1 MSQKIPFLQMF
12 SALRQWT
19 ELTNGVERWVI
30 VSAAVDRSSRSAKIV
45 VEGAAGAGPNLIA
58 QAEEALCL
66 VYQLKS
72 VWIEAA
78 EPTAQEEPKKVNE
91 DKNSVDDSVDNFAA
105 EPGKPLEDKACGDTV
120 PKREN
125 ENSKPESVDDAFA
138 RTEALRAK
146 RLQSV
151 KRAAPSVKAE
161 KKPQG
166 KAIFGKLITKAAVPI
181 GELELDMGTV
191 VVEGDVFA
199 VDNRELK
206 KRGAWVVA
214 FDMTDYT
221 GSIRINRFFAGDE
234 GKPLVDE
241 IGRASCRER
250 V

>member
-45 VEGAAGAGPNLIA
+45 V
-58 QAEEALCL
+58 EALCL

-125 ENSKPESVDDAFA
+125 ENSKPESIDDAFA

-166 KAIFGKLITKAAVPI
+166 KAIFG
-181 GELELDMGTV
+181 
-191 VVEGDVFA
+191 
-199 VDNRELK
+199 
-206 KRGAWVVA
+206 
-214 FDMTDYT
+214 
-221 GSIRINRFFAGDE
+221 
-234 GKPLVDE
+234 
-241 IGRASCRER
+241 
-250 V
+250 